1 MLSDL
6 VFSISKRLDANFEA
20 SLFQAS
26 ITGLTDYAN
35 PLRYNNFAYSFRE
48 LTRHIFTRLAPDENV
63 LLCKWYKNE
72 TDKPKGISRKQRVF
86 YAIKGGLDDDFI
98 VTELNFDL
106 GRIWRTMKS
115 VVENLN
121 RYTHIEEQTYNIDSQ
136 VGDNFVLNSLNALN
150 IFLDSIDGLRE
161 EIISAYEMR
170 LWKVIN
176 LALISDV
183 IQELDV
189 LATHYWIEGSSIE
202 NISIESIDNEYI
214 HVTIC
219 GSVDIE
225 HQYGSDGDY
234 RRGDG
239 LRMEDSYPFNISL
252 KIDVETP
259 LEFDISAEDIEV
271 DNSQFY
277 V

>member
-1 MLSDL
+1 M
-6 VFSISKRLDANFEA
+6 
-20 SLFQAS
+20 FQAS